1 MQRVTN
7 GSIGVGLLGAGV
19 VGGEVARAILRPSS
33 QQLERARLSLR
44 HVLVRDIGVTR
55 DGIPPGMV
63 TNDPEEVLGDQESAI
78 VIETMGGEEPA
89 RSFIASAL
97 SAGKHVVTANKEV
110 LAKHGD
116 ELTRTAQEN
125 GVELSYEA
133 SVGGG
138 IPVLAVLND
147 SLGGNRIDTIR
158 AIINGT
164 TNYILTSMDDT
175 GASFNDSLAEAQR
188 LGFAES
194 DPTADVGGY
203 DAVYKLAILTR
214 LAWGESFAPDTIHRE
229 GIEGIEAKDLRY
241 ARELGFRIK
250 LLAIATEEGGGLRC
264 RVHPA
269 LVPADVPMASVH
281 GVMNAVEFNGD
292 RVGPLWLQ
300 GRGAGSG
307 PTASAVLGDV
317 LRIARRLKAIGS
329 LPKVNPAAEKA
340 AKSKDALSMDD
351 LKVRYYVRLSA
362 LDRSGVLAKIATVF
376 GDTRISIAS
385 VIQKDLDGT
394 RGVADLVVMTHP
406 ARERDMRV
414 AASQLRDL
422 YVVSSLDNLIR
433 VEDYEHLPGS

>member
-1 MQRVTN
+1 MPRVAN

-19 VGGEVARAILRPSS
+19 VGSEVARALLCPSS
-33 QQLERARLSLR
+33 PHFKSAGLTLR
-44 HVLVRDIGVTR
+44 RILVREVRRKRT
-55 DGIPPGMV
+55 GIASELF
-63 TNDPEEVLGDQESAI
+63 TDDAEAVLADR
-78 VIETMGGEEPA
+78 ETMIVVEAIGGEEPA
-89 RSFIASAL
+89 RSYISTAL
-97 SAGKHVVTANKEV
+97 SMGKHVVTANKEV

-116 ELTRTAQEN
+116 ELTRTATAN

-138 IPVLAVLND
+138 IPVLAVLKD
-147 SLGGNRIDTIR
+147 SLGGNQIDTIR

-164 TNYILTSMDDT
+164 TNYILTSMDHT
-175 GASFNDSLAEAQR
+175 GASFDASLLEAQR

-203 DAVYKLAILTR
+203 DAVYKLAILAR
-214 LAWGESFAPDTIHRE
+214 LAWGRSLAIDTIYRE
-229 GIEGIEAKDLRY
+229 GIEGIESKDLRY
-241 ARELGFRIK
+241 ARELGFRVK
-250 LLAIATEEGGGLRC
+250 LMAMATEQPAGLRC

-269 LVPADVPMASVH
+269 LVPADVPMASVN
-281 GVMNAVEFNGD
+281 GVLNAVEFNGD

-317 LRIARRLKAIGS
+317 LRIARGMKAGRS
-329 LPKVNPAAEKA
+329 LSKANAEIATAA
-340 AKSKDALSMDD
+340 SSNCALSMDE
-351 LKVRYYVRLSA
+351 LEVRYYVRLSA

-376 GDTRISIAS
+376 GETQISIAS

-406 ARERDMRV
+406 ARERDMQT
-414 AASQLRDL
+414 AASRLRDL
-422 YVVSSLDNLIR
+422 DVVSSLDNLIR
-433 VEDYEHLPGS
+433 VEDYEPLPSS